1 MKKIVVFLILLATIQ
16 IQVFAQ
22 TEKWGIYEIT
32 LKGKSDGNPF
42 TEVQLSANF
51 QIGNYT
57 KKVSGFYDGNGIYKI
72 RFSPDSLGKWTY
84 KTSSNISV
92 LHEKQGSFVCSKPSS
107 DNHGFVKTLETYHFQ
122 YADGKRFYPFGTT
135 SYNWTNQPD
144 SLQEITLKTLSTSP
158 FNKIRMLVLPK
169 KYDWNVVEPQQ
180 YPFEGNRKEKK
191 WNFLKPN
198 PVFFQKLENR
208 IAQLD
213 KLGIQCDLI
222 IFHPYDNGMWDFDK
236 TTDQEDDFYLRYVMA
251 RFGAYKNIW
260 WSLANEYDLMKGKQ
274 VEDWERF
281 FQILK
286 DEDSHQR
293 LRSIHN
299 HQNNYN
305 HTNPN
310 ITHVSAQIM
319 NDVDFKIDVLRNKF
333 KKPVLWDECKYEG
346 NIKYHWGDLTPETMT
361 HLFWEAVSKGGYAT
375 HGETYLDDKDILW
388 WGKGG
393 TLKGKSPERI
403 AFLKKILEEAP
414 TEILEPFNPDAT
426 WWNTCNAI
434 RTADNNYMLI
444 YLGDRQHG
452 SRDFVFPKDKQYSIE
467 LIDTWNMTRKP
478 IQGVF
483 SRACTVKLESK
494 PYTAIIVKVL
504 K

>member
-1 MKKIVVFLILLATIQ
+1 MKKIVVFFILLATIQ
-16 IQVFAQ
+16 PQAFAQ

-32 LKGKSDGNPF
+32 LKGKSEGNPF
-42 TEVQLSANF
+42 TEVQLSADF

-57 KKVSGFYDGNGIYKI
+57 KKITGFYDGNGIYKI

-84 KTSSNISV
+84 RTNSNISV
-92 LHEKQGSFVCSKPSS
+92 LQDKQGSFTCTKPTAT
-107 DNHGFVKTLETYHFQ
+107 NHGFIKTFGTYHFQ

-191 WNFLKPN
+191 WNFMKPN

-213 KLGIQCDLI
+213 QLGIQCDLI

-274 VEDWERF
+274 TEDWERF

-286 DEDSHQR
+286 DEDPHQR

-346 NIKYHWGDLTPETMT
+346 NIKYHWGDLTPETMN
-361 HLFWEAVSKGGYAT
+361 HLFWEAISKGGYAT

-393 TLKGKSPERI
+393 ILKGKSPERI
-403 AFLKKILEEAP
+403 AFLRKIIEEAP
-414 TEILEPFNPDAT
+414 SKILEPFNPDAT

-434 RTADNNYMLI
+434 KTADDSYMLI

-452 SRDFVFPKDKQYSIE
+452 SRDLIFPKDKQYNIE

-478 IQGVF
+478 IQGIF
-483 SRACTVKLESK
+483 SGACTVKLESK
-494 PYTAIIVKVL
+494 PYTALIVKAL